1 MKSAKLYIL
10 ALSFISLSR
19 SVSLNVIAR
28 GLFLLPFILLIIISF
43 FQFNQK
49 LKELFLHSFLIL
61 ALIYAPPPSDK
72 ICFSPF
78 KHDNVNETDY
88 KKLHDAGLPNTIGK
102 GKMGMYPQLFQ
113 KKYLGFEFIKR
124 QQKQDDFVSLIFL
137 IIKISFSLLAIIS
150 LIKLG
155 YSSKVRLTRLRE
167 IEESF
172 LYEKYRFNVLTDKFD
187 DLFSSE
193 GEQRFMKD
201 QDQIIS
207 RDIIR
212 VIWR

>member
-1 MKSAKLYIL
+1 MSKSFYKNSIL
-10 ALSFISLSR
+10 I
-19 SVSLNVIAR
+19 
-28 GLFLLPFILLIIISF
+28 
-43 FQFNQK
+43 
-49 LKELFLHSFLIL
+49 
-61 ALIYAPPPSDK
+61 
-72 ICFSPF
+72 
-78 KHDNVNETDY
+78 
-88 KKLHDAGLPNTIGK
+88 
-102 GKMGMYPQLFQ
+102 
-113 KKYLGFEFIKR
+113 KKYFWSVFLKR
-124 QQKQDDFVSLIFL
+124 QREKDNFVSLIFL

-172 LYEKYRFNVLTDKFD
+172 LYEKYRFNLLTDKFD
-187 DLFSSE
+187 DLFSYE

>member
-1 MKSAKLYIL
+1 MSKSFSKNSIFYEKYMGS
-10 ALSFISLSR
+10 AL
-19 SVSLNVIAR
+19 
-28 GLFLLPFILLIIISF
+28 
-43 FQFNQK
+43 
-49 LKELFLHSFLIL
+49 
-61 ALIYAPPPSDK
+61 K
-72 ICFSPF
+72 I
-78 KHDNVNETDY
+78 K
-88 KKLHDAGLPNTIGK
+88 
-102 GKMGMYPQLFQ
+102 
-113 KKYLGFEFIKR
+113 
-124 QQKQDDFVSLIFL
+124 QQKQEKFVSLIFL
-137 IIKISFSLLAIIS
+137 TIKISFSLLAIIG

-172 LYEKYRFNVLTDKFD
+172 LYEKYRFNLLTDKFD

>member
-1 MKSAKLYIL
+1 MIYSVNIPVFNLSKS
-10 ALSFISLSR
+10 F
-19 SVSLNVIAR
+19 
-28 GLFLLPFILLIIISF
+28 
-43 FQFNQK
+43 
-49 LKELFLHSFLIL
+49 
-61 ALIYAPPPSDK
+61 
-72 ICFSPF
+72 
-78 KHDNVNETDY
+78 Y
-88 KKLHDAGLPNTIGK
+88 KNSIFH
-102 GKMGMYPQLFQ
+102 
-113 KKYLGFEFIKR
+113 KKYLDSVFIKR
-124 QQKQDDFVSLIFL
+124 QQKEDNFVSFIFL
-137 IIKISFSLLAIIS
+137 IIKISFSLLAIVS

-167 IEESF
+167 IQDSF
-172 LYEKYRFNVLTDKFD
+172 SYEKYRFNVLTNKFD

>member
-1 MKSAKLYIL
+1 MSKSFYKNSI
-10 ALSFISLSR
+10 FI
-19 SVSLNVIAR
+19 
-28 GLFLLPFILLIIISF
+28 
-43 FQFNQK
+43 
-49 LKELFLHSFLIL
+49 
-61 ALIYAPPPSDK
+61 
-72 ICFSPF
+72 
-78 KHDNVNETDY
+78 
-88 KKLHDAGLPNTIGK
+88 
-102 GKMGMYPQLFQ
+102 
-113 KKYLGFEFIKR
+113 KKYFGSVFIKR
-124 QQKQDDFVSLIFL
+124 QQKQDNFVSLIFL

-172 LYEKYRFNVLTDKFD
+172 LYEKYRFNILTDKFD
-187 DLFSSE
+187 DLFSPE

-212 VIWR
+212 VISVSYTHLTLPTTPYV

>member
-1 MKSAKLYIL
+1 MSKSFYKN
-10 ALSFISLSR
+10 SNF
-19 SVSLNVIAR
+19 
-28 GLFLLPFILLIIISF
+28 
-43 FQFNQK
+43 
-49 LKELFLHSFLIL
+49 
-61 ALIYAPPPSDK
+61 
-72 ICFSPF
+72 
-78 KHDNVNETDY
+78 Y
-88 KKLHDAGLPNTIGK
+88 KKCL
-102 GKMGMYPQLFQ
+102 
-113 KKYLGFEFIKR
+113 ESVFIKR
-124 QQKQDDFVSLIFL
+124 QKKQEDFVSLIFL
-137 IIKISFSLLAIIS
+137 IIKTCFSLLAIIS

-167 IEESF
+167 IQDSF
-172 LYEKYRFNVLTDKFD
+172 LYEKYRFNVLTNKFD

>member
-1 MKSAKLYIL
+1 MIYSVKYQVP
-10 ALSFISLSR
+10 SLSK
-19 SVSLNVIAR
+19 SFYKNSI
-28 GLFLLPFILLIIISF
+28 FI
-43 FQFNQK
+43 
-49 LKELFLHSFLIL
+49 
-61 ALIYAPPPSDK
+61 
-72 ICFSPF
+72 
-78 KHDNVNETDY
+78 
-88 KKLHDAGLPNTIGK
+88 
-102 GKMGMYPQLFQ
+102 
-113 KKYLGFEFIKR
+113 KKYFGSVFIKR
-124 QQKQDDFVSLIFL
+124 QQKQDNFVSFIFL

-155 YSSKVRLTRLRE
+155 YSSKVRLIRLRE

-172 LYEKYRFNVLTDKFD
+172 LYEKYRFNLLTDKFD

-201 QDQIIS
+201 QDQMIS

>member
-1 MKSAKLYIL
+1 MSKS
-10 ALSFISLSR
+10 F
-19 SVSLNVIAR
+19 
-28 GLFLLPFILLIIISF
+28 
-43 FQFNQK
+43 
-49 LKELFLHSFLIL
+49 
-61 ALIYAPPPSDK
+61 
-72 ICFSPF
+72 
-78 KHDNVNETDY
+78 Y
-88 KKLHDAGLPNTIGK
+88 KNSIF
-102 GKMGMYPQLFQ
+102 Y
-113 KKYLGFEFIKR
+113 KKYLGSVFIKR
-124 QQKQDDFVSLIFL
+124 QQRQDNFVSLIFL
-137 IIKISFSLLAIIS
+137 IIKICFSILAIIS

-167 IEESF
+167 IEDSF

>member
-1 MKSAKLYIL
+1 LSKSFYKN
-10 ALSFISLSR
+10 SNSL
-19 SVSLNVIAR
+19 
-28 GLFLLPFILLIIISF
+28 
-43 FQFNQK
+43 
-49 LKELFLHSFLIL
+49 
-61 ALIYAPPPSDK
+61 
-72 ICFSPF
+72 
-78 KHDNVNETDY
+78 
-88 KKLHDAGLPNTIGK
+88 
-102 GKMGMYPQLFQ
+102 
-113 KKYLGFEFIKR
+113 KKYLGPVFIKK
-124 QQKQDDFVSLIFL
+124 QQKQDNFLSLIFL
-137 IIKISFSLLAIIS
+137 IIKMSFSLLAIIS

-172 LYEKYRFNVLTDKFD
+172 LFEKYRFNVLTDKFD